1 MLLEDGSQ
9 GNMDPE
15 AAATVKEEEGSS
27 NTGCSVCGD
36 AARSLRLRWCSFQVV
51 AMLLKDGNRENM
63 DREATATVEEEE
75 GSRNACYG
83 CSVWLRQREEE
94 VEEGT
99 IVAKEG
105 NNGMADAGI
114 AWKEQCKR
122 SLLAMTTEDGCEISL
137 LAALYNERSLLVVI
151 KSLLATIKVDGDV
164 VGPRREFTRRFAEG
178 IRKLARNT
186 LGDHRKKT
194 RRLAARLPEV
204 ARLAGVRS

>member
-1 MLLEDGSQ
+1 MLQNHRGCGSAVFQVVAMLLEDGSQ

-15 AAATVKEEEGSS
+15 ATTTVKEEEGSS

-36 AARSLRLRWCSFQVV
+36 AARLLRLRWCSFQVV
-51 AMLLKDGNRENM
+51 AMLLKDGNREDM

-151 KSLLATIKVDGDV
+151 KSLLATIKVDGYERSLLATTKEDNNERYIESQILM
-164 VGPRREFTRRFAEG
+164 RRS
-178 IRKLARNT
+178 I
-186 LGDHRKKT
+186 
-194 RRLAARLPEV
+194 
-204 ARLAGVRS
+204 